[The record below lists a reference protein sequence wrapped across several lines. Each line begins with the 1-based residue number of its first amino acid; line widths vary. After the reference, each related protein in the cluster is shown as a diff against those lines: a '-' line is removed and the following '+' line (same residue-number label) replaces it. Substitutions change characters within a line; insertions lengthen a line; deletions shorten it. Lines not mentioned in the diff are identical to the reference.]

1 SLNSVATSLWIKT
14 VRWLDQSLDDVLEYF
29 RSTHTQFMAL
39 TESLTDE
46 EVLTPGFYAFTGS
59 GSLYDWLDA
68 YAAHDL

>member
-1 SLNSVATSLWIKT
+1 
-14 VRWLDQSLDDVLEYF
+14 VLEYF